1 MKVKL
6 LIIIIYISFTN
17 LLFAQMKTNIV
28 LKVENEIITNYEI
41 KNKILTTLILANQ
54 DINQEN
60 INSLKKQAV
69 DILIQSKLKKIELTK
84 YNYEVSNI
92 ELENYLN
99 KIFSN
104 DFNTQK
110 IKLQKNN
117 LSIDLLLEDFRTQL
131 KWQKFIY
138 QLYSKKIEI
147 NQKEINEKVNDIIKG
162 QKYLEEFKISE
173 IEISIENKKSDKIKI
188 QNIINQIQVNGFEN
202 TALRSSISSSASNK
216 GDLGWVNAK
225 SLSKKIYKIISNLN
239 VNEVSD
245 PFKNQNS
252 ILFLM
257 LKDKRVSKTQD
268 INIKKLKNNII
279 NQKKNELFNLYS
291 RSHLSKLKNTSLIEY
306 K

>member
-17 LLFAQMKTNIV
+17 LLFAQMKNNIV

-225 SLSKKIYKIISNLN
+225 SLSKK
-239 VNEVSD
+239 
-245 PFKNQNS
+245 
-252 ILFLM
+252 
-257 LKDKRVSKTQD
+257 
-268 INIKKLKNNII
+268 NI
-279 NQKKNELFNLYS
+279 
-291 RSHLSKLKNTSLIEY
+291 
-306 K
+306 

>member
-17 LLFAQMKTNIV
+17 LLFAQMKNNIV
-28 LKVENEIITNYEI
+28 LKVENEIITDYEI

-173 IEISIENKKSDKIKI
+173 IEISIENQKSDKIKI

>member
-1 MKVKL
+1 MNLKL
-6 LIIIIYISFTN
+6 LIIIIYLSLTN
-17 LLFAQMKTNIV
+17 LLFAKVTNNIV

-54 DINQEN
+54 EINQEN
-60 INSLKKQAV
+60 INNLKKQAL
-69 DILIQSKLKKIELTK
+69 DILIQLKLKKIELNK

-92 ELENYLN
+92 ELENFLN

-104 DFNTQK
+104 NFNAQK
-110 IKLQKNN
+110 IRLQNNN
-117 LSIDLLLEDFRTQL
+117 LSIDLLLEEFRTQL

-147 NQKEINEKVNDIIKG
+147 NEKEINDKVNEILGG
-162 QKYLEEFKISE
+162 QEYLEEYKISE
-173 IEISIENKKSDKIKI
+173 IEISLKNNESEELKIK
-188 QNIINQIQVNGFEN
+188 NIINQIEVNGFEN

-225 SLSKKIYKIISNLN
+225 SLSKKINKIISKLKI
-239 VNEVSD
+239 NEISD

-268 INIKKLKNNII
+268 INIMELKNNII

>member
-17 LLFAQMKTNIV
+17 LLFAQMKNNIV

-54 DINQEN
+54 DINQKN

-69 DILIQSKLKKIELTK
+69 DILIQSKLKKIELSK
-84 YNYEVSNI
+84 YDYEVSNI

-104 DFNTQK
+104 DFNAQK

-138 QLYSKKIEI
+138 QLYSKK
-147 NQKEINEKVNDIIKG
+147 N
-162 QKYLEEFKISE
+162 
-173 IEISIENKKSDKIKI
+173 
-188 QNIINQIQVNGFEN
+188 
-202 TALRSSISSSASNK
+202 
-216 GDLGWVNAK
+216 
-225 SLSKKIYKIISNLN
+225 
-239 VNEVSD
+239 
-245 PFKNQNS
+245 
-252 ILFLM
+252 
-257 LKDKRVSKTQD
+257 
-268 INIKKLKNNII
+268 
-279 NQKKNELFNLYS
+279 
-291 RSHLSKLKNTSLIEY
+291 
-306 K
+306 

>member
-1 MKVKL
+1 MNLKL
-6 LIIIIYISFTN
+6 LIIIIYLSLTN
-17 LLFAQMKTNIV
+17 LLFAKVTNNIV

-54 DINQEN
+54 EINQEN
-60 INSLKKQAV
+60 INNLKKQAL
-69 DILIQSKLKKIELTK
+69 DILIQLKLKKIELNK

-92 ELENYLN
+92 ELENFLN

-104 DFNTQK
+104 NFNAQK
-110 IKLQKNN
+110 IRLQNNN
-117 LSIDLLLEDFRTQL
+117 LSIDLLLEEFRTQL

-147 NQKEINEKVNDIIKG
+147 NEKEINDKVNEILEG
-162 QKYLEEFKISE
+162 QEYLKEYKISE
-173 IEISIENKKSDKIKI
+173 IEISLENNESEELKIK
-188 QNIINQIQVNGFEN
+188 NIINQIEVNGFEN

-225 SLSKKIYKIISNLN
+225 SLSKKINKIISKLKI
-239 VNEVSD
+239 NEISD

-268 INIKKLKNNII
+268 INIMELKNNII

>member
-17 LLFAQMKTNIV
+17 LLFAQMKNNIV

-202 TALRSSISSSASNK
+202 TALRSSISPSASNK